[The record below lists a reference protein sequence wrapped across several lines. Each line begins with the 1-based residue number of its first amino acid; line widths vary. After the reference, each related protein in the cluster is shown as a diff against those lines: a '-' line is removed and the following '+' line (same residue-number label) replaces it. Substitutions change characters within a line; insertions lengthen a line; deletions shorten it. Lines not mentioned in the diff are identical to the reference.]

1 MWHRKPIVGDSI
13 KLRDKKSK
21 ALFFGQVT
29 DYTNDTVTIREY
41 RSTRFL
47 TFRLAVYAVYNLR
60 GKRLSD

>member
-1 MWHRKPIVGDSI
+1 MWHQKLTVGDSI

-21 ALFFGQVT
+21 DIFFGQVT

-47 TFRLAVYAVYNLR
+47 TFRLSVYTVYNLR